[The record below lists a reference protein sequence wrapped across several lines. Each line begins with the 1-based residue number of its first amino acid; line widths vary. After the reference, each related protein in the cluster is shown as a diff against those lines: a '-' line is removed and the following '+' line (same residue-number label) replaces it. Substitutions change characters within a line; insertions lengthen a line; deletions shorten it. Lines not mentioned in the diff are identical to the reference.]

1 MFRSRKRRS
10 ARSAVEFLF
19 QGVSVMPVKYEGL
32 FRLYPSLAEC
42 EGRKESSLVALLRHK
57 ELKGRPTPLEFV
69 RWDTSPDSE
78 ETIAEHLPAVRV
90 GEEYAQ
96 YELNRAMREILGGT
110 KNLSDFPFWGA
121 VLPADYR
128 EQAEFVVRQYVR
140 EMRKTDDL
148 RLALLGAQGEV
159 VGYGLTAAVVFAGMK
174 NLGLSAQ
181 DLSKVE
187 KGFSR
192 LKYAAP
198 PEESPKGKGPF
209 KPKGLWAALSRA
221 AAMFA

>member
-1 MFRSRKRRS
+1 
-10 ARSAVEFLF
+10 
-19 QGVSVMPVKYEGL
+19 
-32 FRLYPSLAEC
+32 
-42 EGRKESSLVALLRHK
+42 
-57 ELKGRPTPLEFV
+57 
-69 RWDTSPDSE
+69 
-78 ETIAEHLPAVRV
+78 
-90 GEEYAQ
+90 
-96 YELNRAMREILGGT
+96 MREILGGT

-209 KPKGLWAALSRA
+209 KPRALGGVVPRRRHVCLRGKARKRA
-221 AAMFA
+221 IRRSPFFCSFAKADRPLLAEVLPWWLHVLATSLMFG